1 MMKKMN
7 IGTVLKVATFV
18 LGAAGLVVEAF
29 KDDHDKQEIKDELR
43 QELLS
48 EMSGNEEDS

>member
-1 MMKKMN
+1 MKKN
-7 IGTVLKVATFV
+7 VGTVLKVATLA
-18 LGAAGLVVEAF
+18 LGAIGLVVEMF
-29 KDDHDKQEIKDELR
+29 KDENDKQEIKDELR